1 MEKNI
6 MTFDELM
13 AFGEKHGV
21 NSCYMRSRVQQ
32 NAVEISMNIL
42 AEMAEYSGLSRSSLI
57 DLYIEKWSREA
68 EVEWLGSNYEANS
81 EYIDFIDAFSKRK
94 LEEFKQERFM
104 QHSADERP
112 KKKAKLVMFTLT
124 TRVVVDE
131 NEMPEC
137 EDEDAIE
144 KALEKIKANPE
155 DYLVLENF
163 DDIYDDEDCPYG
175 SLDCDKEE
183 E

>member
-6 MTFDELM
+6 MTFDELK

-21 NSCYMRSRVQQ
+21 KSCYMRSRVQQ

-42 AEMAEYSGLSRSSLI
+42 AEMAEYSGLSRSTLI
-57 DLYIEKWSREA
+57 ELYIEKWSIEA
-68 EVEWLGSNYEANS
+68 EIEWLGSNYEANC
-81 EYIDFIDAFSKRK
+81 EYIDFIDAFSKKK
-94 LEEFKQERFM
+94 LEEFKQEKFI
-104 QHSADERP
+104 HNIEERQ

-124 TRVVVDE
+124 TRVVVDA

-137 EDEDAIE
+137 EEEEAID

-163 DDIYDDEDCPYG
+163 DGIYDDEECPYG

>member
-6 MTFDELM
+6 MTFDELK

-21 NSCYMRSRVQQ
+21 KSCYMRSRVQQ

-42 AEMAEYSGLSRSSLI
+42 AEMAEYSGLSRSTLI
-57 DLYIEKWSREA
+57 DIYIEKWSREA
-68 EVEWLGSNYEANS
+68 EIEWLGSNYEANC

-94 LEEFKQERFM
+94 LEEFKQEAFI
-104 QHSADERP
+104 HHTEERQ
-112 KKKAKLVMFTLT
+112 KKKAKLVLFTLT

-137 EDEDAIE
+137 EEEDAIE

-175 SLDCDKEE
+175 SLDCDNEE

>member
-1 MEKNI
+1 
-6 MTFDELM
+6 MTFDELK

-21 NSCYMRSRVQQ
+21 KSCYMRSRVQQ

-42 AEMAEYSGLSRSSLI
+42 AEMAEYSGLSRSTLI
-57 DLYIEKWSREA
+57 DIYIEKWSREA
-68 EVEWLGSNYEANS
+68 EIEWLGSDYEANC

-94 LEEFKQERFM
+94 LEEFKQEAFIH
-104 QHSADERP
+104 HSEERP
-112 KKKAKLVMFTLT
+112 KKKAKLVSFTLT
-124 TRVVVDE
+124 TRVVVNE

-137 EDEDAIE
+137 EEEDAIE

-163 DDIYDDEDCPYG
+163 EDIYDDEDCPYG

>member
-6 MTFDELM
+6 MTFDELK

-21 NSCYMRSRVQQ
+21 KSCYMRSRVQQ

-42 AEMAEYSGLSRSSLI
+42 AEMAEYSGLSRSTLI

-68 EVEWLGSNYEANS
+68 EIEWLGSDYEANC

-94 LEEFKQERFM
+94 LEEFKQEAFI
-104 QHSADERP
+104 HHTEERP
-112 KKKAKLVMFTLT
+112 KKKAKLVSFTLT

-137 EDEDAIE
+137 EEEDAIE

-155 DYLVLENF
+155 DYLVFENF
-163 DDIYDDEDCPYG
+163 DGIYDDEDCPYG